1 MSKSSLP
8 LAGWR
13 PRREF
18 IEAHPELRIV
28 LPSPTSLDWALRS
41 HRSALG
47 RFLAKR
53 GRDVLIH
60 DEAASVLAEL
70 LLRPEAA

>member
-1 MSKSSLP
+1 LGARGANSSKRIRSCASSCP
-8 LAGWR
+8 A
-13 PRREF
+13 PRRF
-18 IEAHPELRIV
+18 
-28 LPSPTSLDWALRS
+28 DWALRS